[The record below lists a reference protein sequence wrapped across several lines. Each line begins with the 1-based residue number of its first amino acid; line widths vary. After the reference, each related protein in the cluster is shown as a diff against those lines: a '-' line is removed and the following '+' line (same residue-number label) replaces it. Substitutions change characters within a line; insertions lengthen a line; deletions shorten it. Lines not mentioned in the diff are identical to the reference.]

1 MPKIIID
8 TNVLVSS
15 LIQTGYPFLIIDF
28 VFSDK
33 RVELCISDD
42 LLKEYADVLTRKKFF
57 KYPEFIVNA
66 KILLSDIEKI
76 CC

>member
-15 LIQTGYPFLIIDF
+15 LIQTGVSFLIIDF

-33 RVELCISDD
+33 RAQLCISDD
-42 LLKEYADVLTRKKFF
+42 LLKEYADVLTRKKFS

-66 KILLSDIEKI
+66 INKSND
-76 CC
+76 